1 MSKQGSPFE
10 SIESAHG
17 FMGLLAEVI
26 ADARQA
32 VDTDLQAASAAAA
45 TRRVDALRIAS
56 YNLQKLELHVGRSVR
71 ILNDLRLLRRLLLE
85 ERRAA
90 PRAEAEKAKA
100 KPGGN
105 GKAARSKPVAA

>member
-1 MSKQGSPFE
+1 MSEHGSPFD

-17 FMGLLAEVI
+17 FMGLLSEVI

-32 VDTDLQAASAAAA
+32 VESDLQAASATAA

-85 ERRAA
+85 ERRAV
-90 PRAEAEKAKA
+90 PRAEPSKAKV
-100 KPGGN
+100 KSGSE
-105 GKAARSKPVAA
+105 GKAARSKPAVA